1 MELTER
7 ILCYVVLSA
16 FICYLAHG
24 CYKTGRDMVAY
35 ANMESRM
42 PVIIC
47 GAVLLFLLSAIVLS
61 AFTIYAVWSGDMPGE
76 FRVIKT
82 WFRPVFSVVTSVVV
96 LFFVACVAID
106 LVGCIRAGNRREI
119 LVAAGKMVAVLG
131 VCAWLLIEKWQWIL
145 E

>member
-1 MELTER
+1 M
-7 ILCYVVLSA
+7 VLSA
-16 FICYLAHG
+16 FICYFAHG

-76 FRVIKT
+76 FWVIKT
-82 WFRPVFSVVTSVVV
+82 WLRPVFSVVASVVV
-96 LFFVACVAID
+96 LFFVACVGIN
-106 LVGCIRAGNRREI
+106 LVGCIKSGNRREI
-119 LVAAGKMVAVLG
+119 LVAAVKMVAVLG
-131 VCAWLLIEKWQWIL
+131 IGAWLLMEKWKWIF

>member
-61 AFTIYAVWSGDMPGE
+61 AFTIYAVWSGDMPGV
-76 FRVIKT
+76 FFPLKT
-82 WFRPVFSVVTSVVV
+82 WLRPAFSVVTSVVV
-96 LFFVACVAID
+96 LFFVACVGIN
-106 LVGCIRAGNRREI
+106 LVGCIKSGNRREI
-119 LVAAGKMVAVLG
+119 LVAAVKMVAVLG
-131 VCAWLLIEKWQWIL
+131 IGAWLLMEKWKWIF

>member
-16 FICYLAHG
+16 FICYLVHG

-35 ANMESRM
+35 ANMGSRM
-42 PVIIC
+42 PVMIC
-47 GAVLLFLLSAIVLS
+47 GAVLIFLLSGIALS

-76 FRVIKT
+76 FGVIKT
-82 WFRPVFSVVTSVVV
+82 WFRPVFSVVTSGVI

-106 LVGCIRAGNRREI
+106 LVGCVRVGNRREI
-119 LVAAGKMVAVLG
+119 LITAGKMVAMLG
-131 VCAWLLIEKWQWIL
+131 IGTWLLMEKWEWIF

>member
-96 LFFVACVAID
+96 LLFVACVAID
-106 LVGCIRAGNRREI
+106 LVSCVRVGNRREI
-119 LVAAGKMVAVLG
+119 LIALGKMVAVLG
-131 VCAWLLIEKWQWIL
+131 GGAWLLIEKWQWIL

>member
-35 ANMESRM
+35 ANMERRM

-76 FRVIKT
+76 FWVIKT
-82 WFRPVFSVVTSVVV
+82 WLRPVFSVVASGVI

-106 LVGCIRAGNRREI
+106 LVSSVRVGTRREI
-119 LVAAGKMVAVLG
+119 LIASGKMVAVLG
-131 VCAWLLIEKWQWIL
+131 VGAWLLMEKWKWIF